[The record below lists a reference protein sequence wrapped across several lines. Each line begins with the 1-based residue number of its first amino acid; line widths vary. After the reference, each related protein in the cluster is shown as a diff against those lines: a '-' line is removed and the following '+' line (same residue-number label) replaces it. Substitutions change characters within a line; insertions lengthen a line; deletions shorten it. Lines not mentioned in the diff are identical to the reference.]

1 MPHSF
6 RPVDLDF
13 FESAPCRFIGT
24 GVIHQPAERVFAT
37 IADDPASWGD
47 WFPGFSRS
55 GRYVSP
61 PPHGAGAVRQVAM
74 GGIRFRETVL
84 AWERPHRWA
93 FGIDEASIPFARALA
108 EDYQVTTEGES
119 SVLRWTFA
127 MDPNS
132 LSRPLVP
139 VMKRMVPAMIGRV
152 AKKLDAY
159 LAKTM
164 PTESS

>member
-6 RPVDLDF
+6 RSVDLGF
-13 FESAPCRFIGT
+13 FESAPCRFTGT
-24 GVIHQPAERVFAT
+24 GVIHHPAERVFAA

-61 PPHGAGAVRQVAM
+61 PPYGAGAVRDVAA
-74 GGIRFRETVL
+74 GGIRLREKVL
-84 AWERPHRWA
+84 TWERPYRWA
-93 FGIDEASIPFARALA
+93 FCIDEASIPLARALA
-108 EDYQVTTEGES
+108 EDYQVTAEGKS
-119 SVLRWTFA
+119 SVLRWTVA
-127 MDPNS
+127 MDPAP

-139 VMKRMVPAMIGRV
+139 VMKRVVPIMIGRV

-159 LAKTM
+159 LAKAG
-164 PTESS
+164 PAGSL